1 MKNDRPVTDLT
12 DLAGNRYPHLKLTA
26 ERFPR
31 LLATRRVEDDGA
43 EYFGAFLTK
52 TAVRI
57 LIDLFNKNFRLRSCE
72 IDIDGSF
79 PMPCTQF
86 YRRRCAA
93 PCVASL
99 CSESEYSELVGLVRF
114 VLANDQVLFRKAI
127 GAIIERYSD
136 ELEFEKAAR
145 YRDMAFAVDKFWAND
160 RLQLWLDDAVDTF
173 AVEDTPE
180 GTSIFLVTHRGRRV
194 LGRKVFAVER
204 EDYETSDLAFS
215 ELIDSFY
222 LFHLPREIRVS
233 RDFHGRKALEQKI
246 TDRHGRQAKI
256 SVVNPRTKGIN
267 AYRGLLLS
275 HDEHELDK
283 AKPLASA
290 EIISAKLR
298 RIFDLDKRPL
308 RIAAFDVAHISGT
321 GFVAAKAVWVNG
333 RFVSEEYRFQISD
346 LRSEIAVLAES
357 VNAAL
362 RDFAHELVPPAVAGG
377 DLGPQSQ
384 TPPATAGGTDPRRPA
399 AGSAQPD
406 LIVLDGGKAQLNSV
420 LAAVGDIPDRPPIIA
435 AVKPAGKHSSIAAF
449 LTEDGRSIAFDVESA
464 AHTMLLLLR
473 DEAHDLANRIHRDY
487 REMKPF
493 YEAAGHEEP
502 LIVPIRLYA
511 QNGGAEDLIP
521 IETR

>member
-12 DLAGNRYPHLKLTA
+12 DLAGNRYPHFKLTA
-26 ERFPR
+26 ERFPH
-31 LLATRRVEDDGA
+31 LLATRRIEEDSD
-43 EYFGAFLTK
+43 EYFGAFMPK
-52 TAVRI
+52 TGVRI
-57 LIDLFNKNFRLRSCE
+57 LIDLLNKTFRLRSCE
-72 IDIDGSF
+72 IDIDGGF
-79 PMPCTQF
+79 PVPCTQYF
-86 YRRRCAA
+86 RRRCAA
-93 PCVASL
+93 PCVANL
-99 CSESEYSELVGLVRF
+99 CSESEYTELVALVRF
-114 VLANDQVLFRKAI
+114 VLANEQVLFRKAI
-127 GAIIERYSD
+127 GTIIERHSE

-145 YRDMAFAVDKFWAND
+145 YRDIAFAIDKFWAND
-160 RLQLWLDDAVDTF
+160 RIQVWLDDAVDTF
-173 AVEDTPE
+173 AVEDTAE

-194 LGRKVFAVER
+194 LGRKVFVVER
-204 EDYETSDLAFS
+204 EDYEASDLAFA

-233 RDFHGRKALEQKI
+233 RDFHGRKVLEQKL

-298 RIFDLDKRPL
+298 RIFDLDRRPL

-333 RFVSEEYRFQISD
+333 RFVSEEYRFHISD
-346 LRSEIAVLAES
+346 LRSETAVLAES
-357 VNAAL
+357 VRSAL
-362 RDFAHELVPPAVAGG
+362 AGSEPPAVAGG
-377 DLGPQSQ
+377 LMYDPILS
-384 TPPATAGGTDPRRPA
+384 TSTETRVKPPATAGGTDLIW
-399 AGSAQPD
+399 PD
-406 LIVLDGGKAQLNSV
+406 MIVLDGGKAQLNAV
-420 LAAVGDIPDRPPIIA
+420 LAAVADIPDRPPIIA
-435 AVKPAGKHSSIAAF
+435 AVKPPGKHSSIAAF

-502 LIVPIRLYA
+502 LIVPIRLHA

-521 IETR
+521 IDAR

>member
-1 MKNDRPVTDLT
+1 MKNDRPVSDIT

-31 LLATRRVEDDGA
+31 LLATRRIEEDGD

-57 LIDLFNKNFRLRSCE
+57 LIDLLNKNFRLRSCE

-99 CSESEYSELVGLVRF
+99 CSEAEYTEIVGLVRF
-114 VLANDQVLFRKAI
+114 VLHNNQVLFHKAI
-127 GAIIERYSD
+127 GTIIERYSN
-136 ELEFEKAAR
+136 ELEFEEAAR
-145 YRDMAFAVDKFWAND
+145 YRDMALAIDKFWASD
-160 RLQLWLDDAVDTF
+160 RIQVWLDDTVDTF
-173 AVEDTPE
+173 AVEDTPQ
-180 GTSIFLVTHRGRRV
+180 GTAIYLVSHRNRRV
-194 LGRKVFAVER
+194 LARKVFAIDR
-204 EDYETSDLAFS
+204 EDYETSDEALARI
-215 ELIDSFY
+215 IDSFY

-233 RDFHGRKALEQKI
+233 RDFHGRKALEWRLSDRLDRHAKI
-246 TDRHGRQAKI
+246 T
-256 SVVNPRTKGIN
+256 VVNPKTKGIN
-267 AYRGLLLS
+267 AYRGLMLS

-298 RIFDLDKRPL
+298 RIFDLESRPM
-308 RIAAFDVAHISGT
+308 RIEAFDVAHISGT
-321 GFVAAKAVWVNG
+321 GFVAASAVWVNG
-333 RFVSEEYRFQISD
+333 RFVSEEYKIQISD
-346 LRSEIAVLAES
+346 LRSEISVLAAS
-357 VNAAL
+357 VRLAL
-362 RDFAHELVPPAVAGG
+362 TECRDASVASVPPAVAGG
-377 DLGPQSQ
+377 VSAPGFKS
-384 TPPATAGGTDPRRPA
+384 PPATAGGTDPIR
-399 AGSAQPD
+399 PD
-406 LIVLDGGKAQLNSV
+406 LIVLDGGKPQLNAV
-420 LAAVGDIPDRPPIIA
+420 LAVVADIPNRPPIIA

-449 LTEDGRSIAFDVESA
+449 LTEDGGSVAFDVESP
-464 AHTMLLLLR
+464 AHNMLLLLR
-473 DEAHDLANRIHRDY
+473 DEAHSLANRIHRDY

-502 LIVPIRLYA
+502 LSVPISLHA

-521 IETR
+521 IESR

>member
-12 DLAGNRYPHLKLTA
+12 DLAGNRYPHFKLTA

-31 LLATRRVEDDGA
+31 LLATRRIEEDSD
-43 EYFGAFLTK
+43 EYFGAFMPK
-52 TAVRI
+52 TGVRI
-57 LIDLFNKNFRLRSCE
+57 LIDLLNKTFRLRSCE
-72 IDIDGSF
+72 IDIDGGF
-79 PMPCTQF
+79 PVPCTQYF
-86 YRRRCAA
+86 RRRCAA
-93 PCVASL
+93 PCVANL
-99 CSESEYSELVGLVRF
+99 CSESEYTELVGLVRF
-114 VLANDQVLFRKAI
+114 VLANEQVLFRKAI
-127 GAIIERYSD
+127 GAIIERHSV

-160 RLQLWLDDAVDTF
+160 RIQVWLDDAVDTF

-194 LGRKVFAVER
+194 LGRKVFVVER
-204 EDYETSDLAFS
+204 EDYEASDLAFA

-233 RDFHGRKALEQKI
+233 RDFHGRKVLEQKL

-256 SVVNPRTKGIN
+256 SIVNPRTKGIN

-298 RIFDLDKRPL
+298 RIFDLEKRPI
-308 RIAAFDVAHISGT
+308 RIEAFDVAHISGT
-321 GFVAAKAVWVNG
+321 GFIGASAVWENG
-333 RFVSEEYRFQISD
+333 RFVSEEYRI
-346 LRSEIAVLAES
+346 RIGIPVLEK
-357 VNAAL
+357 N
-362 RDFAHELVPPAVAGG
+362 ELSTLSNTVMSRLSYPYLP
-377 DLGPQSQ
+377 
-384 TPPATAGGTDPRRPA
+384 T
-399 AGSAQPD
+399 PD
-406 LIVLDGGKAQLNSV
+406 LILLDGGSSQLKAVREEWKNTNCV
-420 LAAVGDIPDRPPIIA
+420 DVPMIG
-435 AVKPAGKHSSIAAF
+435 AVKPRLRHGSVSYF
-449 LTEDGRSIAFDVESA
+449 LTETGERIDFNQHDP

-493 YEAAGHEEP
+493 YEAAGHQEP
-502 LIVPIRLYA
+502 LIVPIRLHA

-521 IETR
+521 IDAR

>member
-1 MKNDRPVTDLT
+1 MKKNMKNDRPVSDIT

-31 LLATRRVEDDGA
+31 LLATRRVEEDGD
-43 EYFGAFLTK
+43 EFFGAFLTK

-57 LIDLFNKNFRLRSCE
+57 LIDLLNKNFRLRSCE

-99 CSESEYSELVGLVRF
+99 CSAEEYIELVGLVRF
-114 VLANDQVLFRKAI
+114 VISNDQVLFRKAV
-127 GAIIERYSD
+127 GTIIERHSD

-145 YRDMAFAVDKFWAND
+145 YRDMAIAVDKFWAND
-160 RLQLWLDDAVDTF
+160 RIQVWLDDTVDTF
-173 AVEDTPE
+173 AVEDTPQ
-180 GTSIFLVTHRGRRV
+180 GSAIFLVSHRNRRV
-194 LGRKVFAVER
+194 LARKVFAVER
-204 EDYETSDLAFS
+204 EDYETSDEALART
-215 ELIDSFY
+215 IDSFY

-233 RDFHGRKALEQKI
+233 RDFHGRKALEQRLTKRI
-246 TDRHGRQAKI
+246 GRQAKI
-256 SVVNPRTKGIN
+256 TVVDPKTKGIN

-298 RIFDLDKRPL
+298 RIFDLDERPV
-308 RIAAFDVAHISGT
+308 RIEAFDVAHISGT
-321 GFVAAKAVWVNG
+321 GMVGASSVWING
-333 RFVSEEYRFQISD
+333 RFASELYRSYISESN
-346 LRSEIAVLAES
+346 SELGSLADAVLFRLADSEQ
-357 VNAAL
+357 
-362 RDFAHELVPPAVAGG
+362 PA
-377 DLGPQSQ
+377 
-384 TPPATAGGTDPRRPA
+384 
-399 AGSAQPD
+399 PD
-406 LIVLDGGKAQLNSV
+406 LIVLDGGKPQMNAV
-420 LAAVGDIPDRPPIIA
+420 MKALANANVVSPPIIA
-435 AVKPAGKHSSIAAF
+435 AVKPQGKHSSIAAF
-449 LTEDGRSIAFDVESA
+449 LTEDGRSIGFDVDSP

-473 DEAHDLANRIHRDY
+473 DEAHNLANRIHRDY

-502 LIVPIRLYA
+502 LIVPVRLHA

-521 IETR
+521 IESR

>member
-362 RDFAHELVPPAVAGG
+362 RDFAHESVPPAVAGG

-384 TPPATAGGTDPRRPA
+384 TPPATAGGTD
-399 AGSAQPD
+399 SHSIWPD
-406 LIVLDGGKAQLNSV
+406 LIVLDGGKAQLNAV
-420 LAAVGDIPDRPPIIA
+420 LAAVADIPDRPPIIA

-493 YEAAGHEEP
+493 YEAAGREEP